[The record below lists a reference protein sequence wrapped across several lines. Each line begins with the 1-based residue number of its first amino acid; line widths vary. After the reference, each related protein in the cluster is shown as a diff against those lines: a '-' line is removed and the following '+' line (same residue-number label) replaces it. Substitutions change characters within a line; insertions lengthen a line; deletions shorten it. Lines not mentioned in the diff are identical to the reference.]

1 MAMIGGDG
9 ASDLSPS
16 GIEGVAYPLHRLA
29 IAGLGVHMFDNC
41 DLEALSEAAAGY
53 DRWEFLLTV
62 APLPVPGGT
71 GSPVN
76 PIATF

>member
-9 ASDLSPS
+9 ANDVTPS
-16 GIEGVAYPLHRLA
+16 GIEGIAYPLHKLA
-29 IAGLGVHMFDNC
+29 LVGLGVHIFDNC
-41 DLEALSEAAAGY
+41 DLEALSEAAAQRN
-53 DRWEFLLTV
+53 RWEFLLTV
-62 APLPVPGGT
+62 APIPIFGGT